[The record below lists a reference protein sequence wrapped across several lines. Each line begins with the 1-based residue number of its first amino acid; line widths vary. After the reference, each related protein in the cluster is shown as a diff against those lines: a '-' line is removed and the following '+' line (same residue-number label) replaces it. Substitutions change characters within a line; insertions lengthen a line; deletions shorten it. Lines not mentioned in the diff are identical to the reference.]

1 MNKRDLKI
9 FWKKYTPSS
18 VKFFLSGIV
27 SSFILH
33 ALIAFKHPLGKEWF
47 NHLGEGNFYE
57 SIVFQL
63 NRLFDPISSYSIGLI
78 ILIFWILIKTKNRL
92 ERVFLIWVWLLG
104 FILWLKLLN
113 YNPIPPVYLF
123 SFDRSAFYQDSLTT
137 ITLSSLFNIVTI
149 VLILILIFWMVT
161 CFIEKFNDNPHLK
174 YKGEK
179 IIDLGP
185 LQRRFKKF
193 LERFSKAK
201 KVSSNDTGLSDD
213 PLKSIESIN
222 HIRTTA
228 KGLALFSNFEQI
240 INQIYSLISSDKL
253 NLKES
258 SQAICLD
265 GLWGSGKTSLMN
277 IVEEKVKKGITN
289 QATPW
294 VNFSPWSFNN
304 GDELIRDFFKN
315 INSVLQDN
323 FGENLNTDLGIYA
336 QIITPSTEFLGLPP
350 SFGELIKRLPFF
362 KNKDLKDIKESI
374 KNKLKNLDRKIVIV
388 IDDLDRLEY
397 EEAILTLK
405 LVKQNL
411 DFPNLLFILPF
422 DYKKVSDLIV
432 NVRKN
437 CEYYQYFLQ
446 KIINFR
452 LQLTPYSYTELE
464 GVFIASI
471 QDGEGKTELEN
482 SYINGLKTIFE
493 WYVMVKS
500 KLWFVDLRGRDDQS
514 KAQNQEFRP
523 IFSFYQPVFKQLV
536 GQYSYSAEYSNIS
549 GAITESIAR
558 HSTGDSPNLHD
569 LIEYLYRPIQQIA
582 IRPLRTS
589 ALEGEFRSILNDL
602 GVNDQEKDELWTKI
616 NPLLNNMNEPN
627 RLTDSEKNL
636 NEIKTKYAS
645 FQTTDKNKFIRM
657 EKVLGNIMNTIS
669 EFVQRYENR
678 KNTDDINF
686 IKNWLVKQITP
697 RDVKQLAQKLLSLPK
712 NDQQSDEVMRSEI
725 EKLAKLQS

>member
-265 GLWGSGKTSLMN
+265 GLWG
-277 IVEEKVKKGITN
+277 
-289 QATPW
+289 
-294 VNFSPWSFNN
+294 
-304 GDELIRDFFKN
+304 
-315 INSVLQDN
+315 
-323 FGENLNTDLGIYA
+323 
-336 QIITPSTEFLGLPP
+336 
-350 SFGELIKRLPFF
+350 
-362 KNKDLKDIKESI
+362 
-374 KNKLKNLDRKIVIV
+374 
-388 IDDLDRLEY
+388 
-397 EEAILTLK
+397 
-405 LVKQNL
+405 
-411 DFPNLLFILPF
+411 
-422 DYKKVSDLIV
+422 
-432 NVRKN
+432 
-437 CEYYQYFLQ
+437 
-446 KIINFR
+446 
-452 LQLTPYSYTELE
+452 
-464 GVFIASI
+464 
-471 QDGEGKTELEN
+471 
-482 SYINGLKTIFE
+482 
-493 WYVMVKS
+493 
-500 KLWFVDLRGRDDQS
+500 
-514 KAQNQEFRP
+514 
-523 IFSFYQPVFKQLV
+523 
-536 GQYSYSAEYSNIS
+536 
-549 GAITESIAR
+549 
-558 HSTGDSPNLHD
+558 
-569 LIEYLYRPIQQIA
+569 
-582 IRPLRTS
+582 
-589 ALEGEFRSILNDL
+589 
-602 GVNDQEKDELWTKI
+602 
-616 NPLLNNMNEPN
+616 
-627 RLTDSEKNL
+627 
-636 NEIKTKYAS
+636 
-645 FQTTDKNKFIRM
+645 
-657 EKVLGNIMNTIS
+657 
-669 EFVQRYENR
+669 
-678 KNTDDINF
+678 
-686 IKNWLVKQITP
+686 
-697 RDVKQLAQKLLSLPK
+697 
-712 NDQQSDEVMRSEI
+712 
-725 EKLAKLQS
+725 